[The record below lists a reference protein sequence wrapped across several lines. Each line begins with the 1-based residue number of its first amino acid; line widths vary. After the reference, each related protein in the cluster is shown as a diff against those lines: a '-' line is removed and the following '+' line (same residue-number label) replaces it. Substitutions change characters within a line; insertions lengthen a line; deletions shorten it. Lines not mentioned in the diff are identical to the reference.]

1 MKDERLNIDKI
12 EAAAKAAHK
21 PDTAMHEIQG
31 HWIMSS
37 PATVLEMV
45 STIRKQHSDV
55 VELRSQVMVLATQVA
70 DLRMEAIEC
79 DAVLKQA
86 LEILQDN
93 RDDVARVERRQYM
106 RDYYD
111 PAIAAIKGIL
121 NE

>member
-45 STIRKQHSDV
+45 SMIRAKDDLLEAFRESERELMDQRDERDV
-55 VELRSQVMVLATQVA
+55 
-70 DLRMEAIEC
+70 
-79 DAVLKQA
+79 VLKQA

-93 RDDVARVERRQYM
+93 RDDVARVERPQYM

-111 PAIAAIKGIL
+111 PAVAAIKGVL
-121 NE
+121 K